1 MEMMTSHR
9 LENHVAVVTGAGQ
22 GLGEAIVR
30 RLAGEGARVIL
41 VDINGEAAARVAR
54 EIEAAGDGAIVQE
67 ADVSDWEAVQ
77 KLAGTVLDA
86 YGKVEIL
93 INNVGWPCP
102 GAPIHGQSNEVWE
115 RSLLLNLT
123 TQFYGCKVFFPHM
136 VERGYGRIVNIS
148 SMAGKEGNPDL
159 IPYSTAKAGVIGLTK
174 ALGKEL
180 ALTGVS
186 VNCICPAVI
195 ETEGAKLVGQEV
207 HEALIAKIPMGR
219 MGQPE
224 EVAALVAYLS
234 SPECSFSTGAVFDLS
249 GGRATY

>member
-1 MEMMTSHR
+1 MKTTIPHR
-9 LENHVAVVTGAGQ
+9 LEDHVAVVTGAGQ
-22 GLGEAIVR
+22 GLGRAIAL
-30 RLAGEGARVIL
+30 RLAEEGARVVL
-41 VDINGEAAARVAR
+41 VDIDGGAAGRVAR
-54 EIEAAGDGAIVQE
+54 DIKAAGTGAVVQE
-67 ADVSDWEAVQ
+67 VDVSDWEAVQ
-77 KLAGTVLDA
+77 KLAGTVLDDF
-86 YGKVEIL
+86 GKVEIL
-93 INNVGWPCP
+93 VNNVGWPCP

-123 TQFYGCKVFFPHM
+123 TQFYGCKVFSPHM
-136 VERGYGRIVNIS
+136 VEQGYGRIVNVS
-148 SMAGKEGNPDL
+148 SVAGKEGNPEL
-159 IPYSTAKAGVIGLTK
+159 IPYSASKAGVIGLTK

-234 SPECSFSTGAVFDLS
+234 SPECSFSTGAVYDLS

>member
-1 MEMMTSHR
+1 METTISGR

-22 GLGEAIVR
+22 GLGQAIAR
-30 RLAGEGARVIL
+30 RLGREGARVVL
-41 VDINGEAAARVAR
+41 VDIDGEAAGRVASD
-54 EIEAAGDGAIVQE
+54 IGGGAIVHE
-67 ADVSDWEAVQ
+67 ADVSDWEALQ
-77 KLAGTVLDA
+77 KLARTVLDA

-93 INNVGWPCP
+93 VNNVGWPCP
-102 GAPIHGQSNEVWE
+102 GAPIHEQSNDVWE

-123 TQFYGCKVFFPHM
+123 TQFYGCKLFSPHM
-136 VERGYGRIVNIS
+136 VEQGYGRIVNIS
-148 SMAGKEGNPDL
+148 SMTGKEGNPDL
-159 IPYSTAKAGVIGLTK
+159 TPYSTAKAGVIGLTK

-224 EVAALVAYLS
+224 EVASLVAYLS
-234 SPECSFSTGAVFDLS
+234 SPECSFSTGAVYDLS

>member
-1 MEMMTSHR
+1 METTISGR
-9 LENHVAVVTGAGQ
+9 LEDHVAVVTGAGQ
-22 GLGEAIVR
+22 GLGRAIAQ
-30 RLAGEGARVIL
+30 RLGREGARVVL
-41 VDINGEAAARVAR
+41 VDINGEAAAQVASD
-54 EIEAAGDGAIVQE
+54 IEAVGAGAIVHE
-67 ADVSDWEAVQ
+67 ADVSDWKALQ
-77 KLAGTVLDA
+77 TLAGTVLDA

-93 INNVGWPCP
+93 VNNVGWPCP
-102 GAPIHGQSNEVWE
+102 GAPIHEQSNEVWE

-123 TQFYGCKVFFPHM
+123 TQFYGCKAFSPHM

-195 ETEGAKLVGQEV
+195 ETEGAKLVGQKV

-224 EVAALVAYLS
+224 EVASLVAYLS
-234 SPECSFSTGAVFDLS
+234 SPECSFSTGAVYDLS

>member
-1 MEMMTSHR
+1 M
-9 LENHVAVVTGAGQ
+9 VTGAGQ
-22 GLGEAIVR
+22 GLGRAIAL
-30 RLAGEGARVIL
+30 RLGQEGARVVL
-41 VDINGEAAARVAR
+41 ADIDGKAASSVAR
-54 EIEAAGDGAIVQE
+54 DIEAAGAGTLVHE
-67 ADVSDWEAVQ
+67 MDVSDWGAVQ
-77 KLAGTVLDA
+77 ELARIVLDA

-93 INNVGWPCP
+93 VNNVGWPCP
-102 GAPIHGQSNEVWE
+102 GAPIQEQSNEVWE
-115 RSLLLNLT
+115 RSILLNLT
-123 TQFYGCKVFFPHM
+123 TQFYGCKVFVPHM

-148 SMAGKEGNPDL
+148 SMAGKEGNPNL
-159 IPYSTAKAGVIGLTK
+159 IPYSTAKAGVMGLTK

-180 ALTGVS
+180 ALTGVA

-234 SPECSFSTGAVFDLS
+234 SPECSFSTGAVYDLS

>member
-1 MEMMTSHR
+1 M
-9 LENHVAVVTGAGQ
+9 
-22 GLGEAIVR
+22 
-30 RLAGEGARVIL
+30 
-41 VDINGEAAARVAR
+41 
-54 EIEAAGDGAIVQE
+54 QE
-67 ADVSDWEAVQ
+67 VDVSDWEAVQ
-77 KLAGTVLDA
+77 KLAGAVLDDF
-86 YGKVEIL
+86 GKVEIL
-93 INNVGWPCP
+93 VNNVGWPCP

-123 TQFYGCKVFFPHM
+123 TQFYGCKVFSPHM
-136 VERGYGRIVNIS
+136 VEQGYGRIVNVS
-148 SMAGKEGNPDL
+148 SVAGKEGNPEL
-159 IPYSTAKAGVIGLTK
+159 IPYSASKAGVIGLTK

-234 SPECSFSTGAVFDLS
+234 SPECSFSTGAVYDLS